1 MNKNLFINII
11 LAIICIYF
19 FISNIDSLQSKD
31 LSIFNKIVKIL
42 NSSFILIFLFY
53 VLYLYRNGVA
63 GLKLLNLMN
72 NSKEN
77 QLVVIINNFIHIF
90 SLGFITFY

>member
-42 NSSFILIFLFY
+42 N
-53 VLYLYRNGVA
+53 
-63 GLKLLNLMN
+63 
-72 NSKEN
+72 
-77 QLVVIINNFIHIF
+77 
-90 SLGFITFY
+90 

>member
-19 FISNIDSLQSKD
+19 FISNIDSLLSKD

-63 GLKLLNLMN
+63 GLK
-72 NSKEN
+72 
-77 QLVVIINNFIHIF
+77 
-90 SLGFITFY
+90 